1 MFIKIFKRKIFSV
14 SSVSS
19 VVNPTQKNSME
30 KKPETTEKK
39 FRIKSYGKSELA
51 SLYMPEISPKSA
63 ASELRKWIGKSPG
76 LTEALSA
83 TGLRT
88 KDKRYTPA
96 QAELIV
102 EAIGEPG

>member
-1 MFIKIFKRKIFSV
+1 
-14 SSVSS
+14 
-19 VVNPTQKNSME
+19 
-30 KKPETTEKK
+30 
-39 FRIKSYGKSELA
+39 
-51 SLYMPEISPKSA
+51 MPEISPKSA

-96 QAELIV
+96 QVELIV

>member
-1 MFIKIFKRKIFSV
+1 M

-76 LTEALSA
+76 LTVALSSSV
-83 TGLRT
+83 LLC
-88 KDKRYTPA
+88 KD
-96 QAELIV
+96 
-102 EAIGEPG
+102 